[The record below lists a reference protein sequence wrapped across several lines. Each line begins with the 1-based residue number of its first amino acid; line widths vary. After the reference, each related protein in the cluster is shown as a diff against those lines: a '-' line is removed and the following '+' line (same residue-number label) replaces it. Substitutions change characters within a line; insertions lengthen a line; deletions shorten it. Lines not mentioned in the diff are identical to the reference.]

1 MLILTLKKGSTVVFT
16 DTNTGKVVG
25 SINPDSK
32 AKIAVDL
39 PKHIRVSR
47 GLATAGS
54 PTNNAPRK
62 GT

>member
-25 SINPDSK
+25 SISPDSK

-47 GLATAGS
+47 MKEAA
-54 PTNNAPRK
+54 R
-62 GT
+62 